1 MLTKVP
7 PNPEILAQLTSRL
20 HTEMCAGETI
30 GKIDW
35 AKVLELL
42 IELLPLI
49 LAFFADE
56 AKNAK

>member
-1 MLTKVP
+1 MLTRVP
-7 PNPEILAQLTSRL
+7 TNSAELANLANRIG
-20 HTEMCAGETI
+20 TELSAGETV

-49 LAFFADE
+49 LAFFADQ
-56 AKNAK
+56 AKE